1 MYEQPSMVQV
11 LCGVVTVCKLAL
23 IRNIVDTEQVR
34 GRKKGASF
42 NLAGIEDTNLYFAA
56 ALMVFSYRVL
66 ESENERV
73 GP

>member
-42 NLAGIEDTNLYFAA
+42 NLAGIEDTAA
-56 ALMVFSYRVL
+56 ALMVFSYRTL
-66 ESENERV
+66 ESEKERV